1 MERKTSRAK
10 ELTLAAVFAALTAV
24 GALISIPLP
33 LNLVPLSLQTLFLYL
48 SVLILKD
55 RAPLSQAIYLMMGA
69 VGLPVFARGM
79 AGYAV
84 LIGPTGGF
92 LFGFLLASF
101 ASGWLMRRAGGR
113 GYADF
118 AAVGLCMVVVFA
130 LGWVW
135 LAGWMGWNF
144 WAALWA
150 GVIPF
155 LPGDLLKAAVAV
167 GVAKKIRL

>member
-1 MERKTSRAK
+1 MELGRTRAK
-10 ELTLAAVFAALTAV
+10 GLSLAAAFAALTAV
-24 GALISIPLP
+24 GALISVPFYP
-33 LNLVPLSLQTLFLYL
+33 VPLSLQTLFLYL
-48 SVLILKD
+48 CVLILKD
-55 RAPLSQAIYLMMGA
+55 KAPLSMAIYLAMGA

-84 LIGPTGGF
+84 LVGPTGGF

-101 ASGWLMRRAGGR
+101 ASGWLLRRAGGR
-113 GYADF
+113 KCTDF
-118 AAVGLCMVVVFA
+118 AAVGLCMIIVFS

-135 LAGWMGWNF
+135 LAGWMNWNF
-144 WAALWA
+144 VAALWA

-167 GVAKKIRL
+167 GLAKKIRL